1 MRVKKVEYIENYKL
15 KLLFSDK
22 KTKIVDIEPIIK
34 KSKGLFHPLKDIEY
48 FKKVS
53 LDDSEFPLS
62 ICWPNGADLCPDA
75 LYEMGED
82 IQEKK
87 QPTKT
92 PSRRGRKIPS
102 EKSAFKYKSPV
113 IAKSFSKKTKI

>member
-1 MRVKKVEYIENYKL
+1 MRVKKFEYFNAYKL

-53 LDDSEFPLS
+53 LDDSEYPMS
-62 ICWPNGADLCPDA
+62 ICWPNGADICPDY
-75 LYEMGED
+75 LYELGVDVE
-82 IQEKK
+82 EKET
-87 QPTKT
+87 PTKSLSKRHKQNT
-92 PSRRGRKIPS
+92 VRRVQITA
-102 EKSAFKYKSPV
+102 SAM
-113 IAKSFSKKTKI
+113 IKKRQKK